1 MKSDVLSREVFQL
14 SIRDLL
20 PAIRAAGF
28 DMSESEAKAT
38 VRLRGKNEDTT
49 TPASSQ
55 KVQMKTTSD
64 EGLIGKLP
72 ILSGLP
78 ARWRNW
84 WVRGFSTFIMLFA
97 FAVILYLGP
106 VAVIFLTIV
115 IQSKCY
121 QEIVDIGYS
130 QYKKHKLP
138 LFRTLQWY
146 VLAVSNIF
154 ILTETLRDHFQQYLE
169 QDTFLFLMVRHNR
182 LISFM
187 LYVIAFVVFVLTLK
201 KDFYMVQFVLF
212 GWTHLALL
220 ILVSQCYLT
229 IQNILTG
236 MIWFMAPVM
245 MVICNDVM
253 AYVFGFFF
261 GRTSLIK
268 LSPKKT
274 WEGFIGGGLATV
286 IFGYLFSCFLCLFQ
300 YFVCP
305 MQYDQAA
312 GALKAGC
319 EPSYLFIW
327 TEYQVPTIIQA
338 PLSLIGLDFSVIH
351 MYPFQLHALVLA
363 SFSSLIAPFGGFFA
377 SGFKRAFNI
386 KDFGDTIP
394 GHGGLM
400 DRFDCQLLMA
410 SFTYVYIYS
419 FARLPSPDRLL
430 DQVFALSPDKQL
442 KVYQV
447 LQESLRSQGLI

>member
-1 MKSDVLSREVFQL
+1 MKS
-14 SIRDLL
+14 
-20 PAIRAAGF
+20 
-28 DMSESEAKAT
+28 
-38 VRLRGKNEDTT
+38 
-49 TPASSQ
+49 
-55 KVQMKTTSD
+55 TSD
-64 EGLIGKLP
+64 EGLIGKL
-72 ILSGLP
+72 GLLLGLQ

-84 WVRGFSTFIMLFA
+84 WVRGFSTFIMLLGFA
-97 FAVILYLGP
+97 IILYLGP
-106 VAVIFLTIV
+106 PAVIVLAIV
-115 IQSKCY
+115 IQMKCY

-130 QYKKHKLP
+130 QYKKHQLP

-146 VLAVSNIF
+146 ILAVSNFF
-154 ILTETLRDHFQQYLE
+154 IHSETLRDHFQQAFS
-169 QDTFLFLMVRHNR
+169 QDGILFLIIRHNR

-187 LYVIAFVVFVLTLK
+187 LYILGFVFFVLTLK

-212 GWTHLALL
+212 GWTHVALL

-229 IQNILTG
+229 IQNIVTG
-236 MIWFMAPVM
+236 MIWMMAPVM

-274 WEGFIGGGLATV
+274 WEGFIGGAFATV
-286 IFGYLFSCFLCLFQ
+286 IFGYCFSYVLCQFQ
-300 YFVCP
+300 YFTCP
-305 MQYDQAA
+305 MQYDPTSRS
-312 GALKAGC
+312 LLSGC
-319 EPSYLFIW
+319 ETSYLFIW
-327 TEYQVPTIIQA
+327 TEYKMPEIVQG
-338 PLSLIGLDFSVIH
+338 LLRLIGVSWPVVHL
-351 MYPFQLHALVLA
+351 YPFQLHALVLA
-363 SFSSLIAPFGGFFA
+363 TFSSLIAPFGGFFA
-377 SGFKRAFNI
+377 SGFKRAFKI

-419 FARLPSPDRLL
+419 FARLPTPDRLL

-442 KVYQV
+442 QVYRI
-447 LQESLRSQGLI
+447 LKESLTNQGLV